1 MNNYKVSENCNDFEA
16 LFVIGTI
23 LSISTFIMKYLI
35 IYIEKW
41 FINMWYNWNIIY
53 NL

>member
-35 IYIEKW
+35 IYIEK
-41 FINMWYNWNIIY
+41 
-53 NL
+53 

>member
-16 LFVIGTI
+16 LFVIGAI

-35 IYIEKW
+35 MYIEK
-41 FINMWYNWNIIY
+41 
-53 NL
+53 